1 MLKTLAAL
9 ALLPLVAGAL
19 WALLGPLGA
28 LLRSAET
35 TWPFLAGAAA
45 YLPFGLASRGS
56 GKAYILAHELSHAA
70 AAALCGIKVGGISV
84 GRRAGHVKLS
94 GSNAFVDLAPYFVP
108 LYALA
113 AALAYGVALYFA
125 DLRPYRPWFTAL
137 VGFLLSFHLV
147 NTAAVMAGP
156 VQSDFRKAGGV
167 VFSFSMAL
175 LANALFLALCLKALY
190 PAAFSLK
197 GYLGEALGR
206 AASIAEGLGR
216 FLEAAVNTA
225 KMYIG

>member
-1 MLKTLAAL
+1 MKTLAAL
-9 ALLPLVAGAL
+9 ALLPLAAGAL

-28 LLRSAET
+28 LLRSAGT
-35 TWPFLAGAAA
+35 TWPFILGAAA

-56 GKAYILAHELSHAA
+56 GKAYILSHELTHAA

-84 GRRAGHVKLS
+84 GRRAGHVKLA

-113 AALAYGVALYFA
+113 AALAYFVSPYFV
-125 DLRPYRPWFTAL
+125 DLRPFRHWFTAL
-137 VGFLLSFHLV
+137 TAFLLSFHLV

-167 VFSFSMAL
+167 VFSFSLVL
-175 LANALFLALCLKALY
+175 LANALCLALCLKALY

-197 GYLGEALGR
+197 DFFSSACHR
-206 AASIAEGLGR
+206 AALIAWGAGR
-216 FLEAAVNTA
+216 LLEAAINTA
-225 KMYIG
+225 KIYFG